1 MTLIASWFVAAAAI
15 AAAAWIV
22 PGIDVRGEAWIALA
36 VSAVALGLVN
46 AVVRPVLLLLTL
58 PITLLTL
65 GLFLF
70 VVNALTLMLAS
81 WLTTRV
87 FGVGLVI
94 DGFWSALVGASI
106 ISVVGVVLNGL
117 LERG

>member
-1 MTLIASWFVAAAAI
+1 MMLIARWVISAAAI

-22 PGIDVRGEAWIALA
+22 PGIAVRGEEWVALA
-36 VSAVALGLVN
+36 LSAIVLGFVN
-46 AVVRPVLLLLTL
+46 ALVRPVLLLLTL

-70 VVNALTLMLAS
+70 VVNALTLLLAS

-87 FGVGLVI
+87 FGVGLAI
-94 DGFWSALVGASI
+94 DGFWSALAGALIISIVGA
-106 ISVVGVVLNGL
+106 VLSGL
-117 LERG
+117 LVRD